1 MTGRNLVRIV
11 GVAAAIALAVFIV
24 TGIGGAGAVSVPAA
38 IVAIAVAA
46 RWPPPGR
53 AAARGR
59 AVLLLMLLPTLV
71 HFHAGGG
78 RISGDGVSYY
88 VYVRSLAKDA
98 DLDFTNEYTHYGLIE
113 REDLAVPTRTGMRR
127 SIFAVGPALV
137 WIPFFAAGDAVAR
150 TASLL
155 GAAVD
160 LSGYGP
166 YHVNAV
172 ALGSLLL
179 GFAAVLLIHDVAA
192 RHFEAGAAL
201 IAAAAVWLATFL
213 YWYMVQQPTM
223 SHAPSVFGAALVVWL
238 WDRDRPHRTPAG
250 FLLLGVVLGLAMCL
264 RWQNALL
271 GLLPAFDLATGR
283 TQGLRRAGIGA
294 AALAAGAL
302 AGAFPQMAAWQ
313 VLYGEWILLDP
324 PHGADFLRLGRPFV
338 FETLFSSRHGL
349 LSWTPVLWLGYL
361 GLWPL
366 LRTRRALALPLLLPA
381 AAMTYVNMCSGDWWA
396 GGSFSNRRFDSLL
409 PVLALGLAASV
420 EGLAGAFARRPAL
433 VPAALAVA
441 AGAVN
446 VALLE
451 GVRESGAPAAPIAF
465 AEAVKAGAQRMAD
478 AVGSPPTWPASWA
491 FAWRHRLRPGQYD
504 LLVGRYL
511 FYRQNNLQGRID
523 LGAPGD
529 EALLGEGW
537 GAGVMRDD
545 VTARPLQGRGRIL
558 APLDVPEDIDVAV
571 RAHAD
576 AAVIVHVEVNGRET
590 GVFTAGPGWGTH
602 HLTVGRDRWRRDL
615 NDVVLEGEAAGVW
628 IDALDFF
635 RVGVPEGQERG
646 FRAR

>member
-1 MTGRNLVRIV
+1 MKGGRLAAAAGGLAAVALGLVIV
-11 GVAAAIALAVFIV
+11 AGGAGAAAPVAAAIVGAAV
-24 TGIGGAGAVSVPAA
+24 
-38 IVAIAVAA
+38 IAQ
-46 RWPPPGR
+46 WPPPAR
-53 AAARGR
+53 SAARGR

-71 HFHAGGG
+71 HFHADGG

-98 DLDFTNEYTHYGLIE
+98 DLDFTNEYTHYGLIA

-137 WIPFFAAGDAVAR
+137 WLPFFAAGEAIGRA
-150 TASLL
+150 ASLL

-179 GFAAVLLIHDVAA
+179 GFAAVLLIHDVAG
-192 RHFEAGAAL
+192 RHFSAAVAL
-201 IAAAAVWLATFL
+201 IAAVAVWLATFL

-238 WDRDRPHRTPAG
+238 WDRRRSNRTPAG
-250 FLLLGVVLGLAMCL
+250 FMLLGFVLGLAMCL
-264 RWQNALL
+264 RWQNAVL
-271 GLLPAFDLATGR
+271 GLLPAFDLATASA
-283 TQGLRRAGIGA
+283 QGLRRRVIAA

-302 AGAFPQMAAWQ
+302 AGAFPQMAAWH

-324 PHGADFLRLGRPFV
+324 PHGADFLRLGRPFLL
-338 FETLFSSRHGL
+338 ETLFSSRHGL

-366 LRTRRALALPLLLPA
+366 LRTRRALALPLLVPA
-381 AAMTYVNMCSGDWWA
+381 AVMTYVNMCSGDWWA

-409 PVLALGLAASV
+409 PVLALGVAASV
-420 EGLAGAFARRPAL
+420 EWLASAIARRPAL
-433 VPAALAVA
+433 VPAALALA
-441 AGAVN
+441 AGALN
-446 VALLE
+446 VVILE
-451 GVRESGAPAAPIAF
+451 GVRERGAPAAPIAF
-465 AEAVKAGAQRMAD
+465 ADAAGAGAERMAD

-491 FAWRHRLRPGQYD
+491 FAWRHGVPPGQYD

-523 LGAPGD
+523 LGGPGD
-529 EALLGEGW
+529 EPMLGEGW
-537 GAGVMRDD
+537 GAGALRDGAM
-545 VTARPLQGRGRIL
+545 ARPLHRRGRVF
-558 APLDVPEDIDVAV
+558 APLDIPEDIEVAV
-571 RAHAD
+571 RAHAEG
-576 AAVIVHVEVNGRET
+576 AVSVRVEVNGRET
-590 GVFTAGPGWGTH
+590 DAFSAGPGWGVH
-602 HLTVGRDRWRRDL
+602 RLTIGRDRWRRDL
-615 NDVVLEGEAAGVW
+615 NDFVLEAQTAGVW
-628 IDALDFF
+628 IDALDFL
-635 RVGVPEGQERG
+635 RAGVPEGQERG